1 MSSIFSLTTKVPQY
15 ILEVEHPKTF
25 ALELVVYPVMQGI
38 GMLEFE
44 YGTSPYGCQ
53 TIISVIQLGT

>member
-1 MSSIFSLTTKVPQY
+1 MSNIFSLTTKVSQY

-25 ALELVVYPVMQGI
+25 ALELELYPTMQVI

-44 YGTSPYGCQ
+44 HGTSPYGCQ
-53 TIISVIQLGT
+53 TIISVI